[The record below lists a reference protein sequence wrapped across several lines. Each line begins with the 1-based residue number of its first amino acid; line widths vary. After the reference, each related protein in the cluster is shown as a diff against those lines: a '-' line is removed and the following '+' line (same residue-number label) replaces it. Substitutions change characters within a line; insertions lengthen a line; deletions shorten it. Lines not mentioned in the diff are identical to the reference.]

1 MRRWSV
7 SVAAESSR
15 RQSWFRHSAGGGR
28 VTPLSRHRPGCSPRN
43 PKGCPPSTLVL
54 ALRGRAGPG
63 LISLAAG
70 CGQFVPRTVQQ
81 ARGPG
86 WQFFPDRPSPSAQVA
101 VLPPPLHPGP
111 GPLPPR
117 LPGSGQALQVP
128 PGLVS
133 SLPLGLGEEPAKRG
147 DDGAAIQRDG
157 GLGGRGTWA
166 AGAA

>member
-1 MRRWSV
+1 M
-7 SVAAESSR
+7 
-15 RQSWFRHSAGGGR
+15 
-28 VTPLSRHRPGCSPRN
+28 TPLSRHRPGCSLQN
-43 PKGCPPSTLVL
+43 PEGCPRSTLVL

-70 CGQFVPRTVQQ
+70 CGQSVPRT
-81 ARGPG
+81 GPG
-86 WQFFPDRPSPSAQVA
+86 PGPRWQFFRDRPSASTQVV

-147 DDGAAIQRDG
+147 E
-157 GLGGRGTWA
+157 
-166 AGAA
+166 